1 MEIATAL
8 QDRFGEPIDWQ
19 KSTEAQNKMLRNAV
33 AQEAV
38 RAVGLHPEAKG
49 WYDEN
54 IKLTVDVLKEL
65 DPDIARPENDFI
77 FKILLAATSDGNK
90 VRPQFLQSWDEYT
103 NWKNTGKISGQF
115 VSGDRVSNIRK
126 NLLKVEAMIQTVG
139 WEKARD
145 FLTKKGTVSEIRE
158 ALVKEFGFTKQD
170 AAKVGTSELADE
182 VVPYAIVLGP
192 KLGSFFNNLY
202 GDFSSVTMDRWFM
215 RTMGRLTGTQVD
227 TSAFKK
233 VRSLRAALRE
243 SISKMTPSE
252 KEFLKI
258 SSDKIKGDNID
269 AAAKSISTRFSK
281 KETRDRAAQL
291 ESEGRPFM
299 EEVRK
304 RSNALKKIQ
313 SPLVEAPVNG
323 RHRRWIRQRIAEV
336 QSELKSRGI
345 ELENADLQAV
355 LWYLEKE
362 LYDKLNYRA
371 KPGDSDYA
379 SAAAH
384 LYERVVGRPSSVYA
398 GSAGRIRAVGGGGPD
413 VAVGA
418 ANPAEARATVAEPR
432 FMPSEE
438 VQSVV
443 EGVISEANKLGFEIA
458 NEHSSRF
465 GSEYVTIRDPESN
478 REWKMRF
485 SDHERQLSSITQH
498 AAPNFE
504 QVGNLNLEAAIAWLR
519 KKRETIDNPPKVDQK
534 KREEWLHSKVLSEVR
549 NYEQLIIELETYRD
563 KRIAQ
568 GKNQKAANIQSQ
580 IDGVKNSIDQIKN
593 SIGYKSAVRQA
604 DQPRYMLSL
613 TPDAS
618 MPGAYSMRGY
628 RVLPGR
634 EKFKLRIYSPSGSL
648 LGIASSTD
656 EAQRMIQRKTR

>member
-8 QDRFGEPIDWQ
+8 QDRFKEPIDWK
-19 KSTEAQNKMLRNAV
+19 KSSDVQNKMLRDAV
-33 AQEAV
+33 AQETA
-38 RAVGLHPEAKG
+38 RAVDLHPEAKG

-65 DPDIARPENDFI
+65 DPDISKPENDFI

-126 NLLKVEAMIQTVG
+126 NLFKVEAMIQAVG
-139 WEKARD
+139 WEKVRD

-158 ALVKEFGFTKQD
+158 ALVKDFGLTKQE
-170 AAKVGTSELADE
+170 AAKIGTSELADE

-233 VRSLRAALRE
+233 VRSLRATLRE
-243 SISKMTPSE
+243 SISKLTSSE

-269 AAAKSISTRFSK
+269 AAAKSISTRFAK

-313 SPLVEAPVNG
+313 SPLVEAPLNG

-336 QSELKSRGI
+336 QGELKSRGI

-384 LYERVVGRPSSVYA
+384 LYERVVGQPSSVYA
-398 GSAGRIRAVGGGGPD
+398 GATGRIRAVGGGGSD
-413 VAVGA
+413 VAMGTT
-418 ANPAEARATVAEPR
+418 NPAEARAAVGEQRYMPASDDIR
-432 FMPSEE
+432 FMPDYSGEHKAP
-438 VQSVV
+438 QRDYGAPLDNLK
-443 EGVISEANKLGFEIA
+443 GVYPDDVYGPNAAQYYG
-458 NEHSSRF
+458 HSS
-465 GSEYVTIRDPESN
+465 GDATD
-478 REWKMRF
+478 
-485 SDHERQLSSITQH
+485 
-498 AAPNFE
+498 
-504 QVGNLNLEAAIAWLR
+504 
-519 KKRETIDNPPKVDQK
+519 
-534 KREEWLHSKVLSEVR
+534 
-549 NYEQLIIELETYRD
+549 
-563 KRIAQ
+563 
-568 GKNQKAANIQSQ
+568 KAAARIIQATKGKPNALVKVFRAIPKSIQSNE
-580 IDGVKNSIDQIKN
+580 INPGDWITTIKSYAVDHGEGPLGGDYKILEKTVPAGDLYTNGDSIFEF
-593 SIGYKSAVRQA
+593 GYDPKFMPSPDSA
-604 DQPRYMLSL
+604 
-613 TPDAS
+613 
-618 MPGAYSMRGY
+618 MPGAYSFPGGY
-628 RVLPGR
+628 RALPG
-634 EKFKLRIYSPSGSL
+634 KAKGSL
-648 LGIASSTD
+648 RLYGPAGSLIGIASSLD
-656 EAQRMIQRKTR
+656 EAQRILRRKGNR